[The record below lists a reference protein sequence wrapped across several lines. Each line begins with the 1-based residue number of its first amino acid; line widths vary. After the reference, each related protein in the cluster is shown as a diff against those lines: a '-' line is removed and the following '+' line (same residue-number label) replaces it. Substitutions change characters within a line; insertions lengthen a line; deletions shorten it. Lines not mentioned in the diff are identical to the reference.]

1 MNTAVCLSQ
10 PGPLK
15 VHNQARGLA
24 DKGKRSTVFVNVRS
38 GDFRP
43 RDGTIFIILIIII
56 GMPKLTGSHGERA
69 RKAAMTVEVYVESI
83 DQDSLM
89 SIEWY

>member
-1 MNTAVCLSQ
+1 
-10 PGPLK
+10 
-15 VHNQARGLA
+15 
-24 DKGKRSTVFVNVRS
+24 
-38 GDFRP
+38 
-43 RDGTIFIILIIII
+43 
-56 GMPKLTGSHGERA
+56 MPKLTGSHGERA